1 MVHIMMLGQETMIKL
16 ASKFPGSKKG
26 GIGVLDSTLLSGPF
40 GREIL
45 SAIKEAGKHEHE

>member
-1 MVHIMMLGQETMIKL
+1 MVDIMMLGQETMIKL

-26 GIGVLDSTLLSGPF
+26 DIGLLDSTLLSGLF

-45 SAIKEAGKHEHE
+45 SACHQGGWETRT